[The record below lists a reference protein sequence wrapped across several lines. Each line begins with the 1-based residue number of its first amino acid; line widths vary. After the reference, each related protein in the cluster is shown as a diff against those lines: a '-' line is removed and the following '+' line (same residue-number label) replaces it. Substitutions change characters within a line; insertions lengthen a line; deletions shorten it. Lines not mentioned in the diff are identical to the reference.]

1 MSGMRRALV
10 TASCVISLGIFAAPL
25 PALSADAAAGKAL
38 FRRQCSIC
46 HSAEPGDNGG
56 AQGPT
61 LIGVYGRHAAGAA
74 GFSYTAAM
82 RAAGLDWDAPTLNRF
97 LASPATVVPGSAMV
111 VAVPSAQD
119 RSDLIAYFQDLSR
132 AAAAP
137 AAAKADTPQSI
148 DIPSASALSA
158 DWRQDAPG
166 RTHRINLAALPP
178 PFATPSSRNGPQ
190 LTARPPAAVLA
201 VPPGFHADVFAANLK
216 GPRRMLLAAN
226 GDILVTEPN
235 GGRISV
241 LHPAPDGARAAGA
254 DVYVQGLK
262 QPFGLAFYPN
272 AGHPRWLYVAET
284 NRVTR
289 YPYRT
294 GDVKP
299 RGHAES
305 VIPLLPSGG
314 GHSSRD
320 IAFSPDGAQ
329 LFVSVGSASNVADTM
344 SKKTPQEIAAWDSE
358 HGLGASWDQE
368 TERAAVLV
376 FNTAA
381 PGAGKIYATGLR
393 NCVGLTIQPRTGSLW
408 CTTNERDG
416 LGDDLVPDY
425 STRVQRGGFYGWPWY
440 YMGSNEEPRL
450 KSDRPDLRGKVLVP
464 DVPYQ
469 AHSASLGL
477 TFYTASKGKSAF
489 PAGYIGDGFA
499 AFHGSWN
506 RSLRTGYK
514 LVRVH
519 MKDNQPTGDYEDFL
533 TGFIVDNGDVWGRP
547 VATTELKDGSLL
559 LSDDGGNIIY
569 RIWYDRPP
577 ASAGTK
583 ASGQ

>member
-1 MSGMRRALV
+1 MSRMRRRIV
-10 TASCVISLGIFAAPL
+10 TAWCGISLGLFAAGI
-25 PALSADAAAGKAL
+25 PALAADAGAGKAL
-38 FRRQCSIC
+38 FRQQCGVC
-46 HSAEPGDNGG
+46 HSAEPGDDGG

-61 LIGVYGRHAAGAA
+61 LIGVYGRHAASAA

-82 RAAGLDWDAPTLNRF
+82 RAADLDWDAPTLSRF
-97 LASPATVVPGSAMV
+97 LASPTTVVPGSTMV
-111 VAVPSAQD
+111 TVVPNAQD
-119 RSDLIAYFQDLSR
+119 RDNLIAYFQDLARTASAPD
-132 AAAAP
+132 AAKPDTSQGAPVP
-137 AAAKADTPQSI
+137 AASEQ
-148 DIPSASALSA
+148 SA
-158 DWRQDAPG
+158 DWRQDAPS
-166 RTHRINLAALPP
+166 RLHRIDLAALPP
-178 PFATPSSRNGPQ
+178 PFATASSRNNPK
-190 LTARPPAAVLA
+190 LIARPANAALA
-201 VPPGFHADVFAANLK
+201 VPPGFHVDVFAADLK
-216 GPRRMLLAAN
+216 GPRKMLLAAN
-226 GDILVTEPN
+226 GDILVSEPR

-241 LHPAPDGARAAGA
+241 LHPAPGGTRAARA
-254 DVYVQGLK
+254 DVYVRDLK
-262 QPFGLAFYPN
+262 EPFGLAFYPN
-272 AGHPRWLYVAET
+272 AKHPQWLYVAET

-299 RGHAES
+299 RGAPES
-305 VIPLLPSGG
+305 VIPMLPNGG

-320 IAFSPDGAQ
+320 LAFSPDGAE

-344 SKKTPQEIAAWDSE
+344 SKKSAAELAVWDSE

-368 TERAAVLV
+368 TDRAAVLV

-381 PGAGKIYATGLR
+381 PGAGKIYAAGLR
-393 NCVGLTIQPRTGSLW
+393 NCVGLTVQPGSGSLW

-450 KSDRPDLRGKVLVP
+450 KGDRPDLRGKVLVP
-464 DVPYQ
+464 EVPYQ
-469 AHSASLGL
+469 SHSASLGL
-477 TFYTASKGKSAF
+477 TFYTASTGKSAF
-489 PAGYIGDGFA
+489 PAGYAGDAFA

-514 LVRVH
+514 LVRVR

-547 VATTELKDGSLL
+547 VATTELADGSLL
-559 LSDDGGNIIY
+559 LSEDGGNVIY
-569 RIWYDRPP
+569 RISYAPP
-577 ASAGTK
+577 SSA
-583 ASGQ
+583 AAR